1 MNAYAPI
8 QLIVG
13 LCNPGSKYEQT
24 RHNAGAWFVSQLAEK
39 YQVLLRPELK
49 FKGLAGSFTYEDR
62 TCRLLLPTTF
72 MNLSGQA
79 IVAMANFYKIPA
91 EQILVAHDELDLPA
105 GIAKLKQG
113 GGHGGHN
120 GLRDTIAQLGT
131 RDFFRLRIGINHP
144 GDKRQVI
151 DYVLKKPSNADSI
164 KIQNSISDALQ
175 VTDALIEGDIQK
187 AMRELH
193 S

>member
-1 MNAYAPI
+1 MNTYAPI

-24 RHNAGAWFVSQLAEK
+24 RHNAGAWFVGQLAEK
-39 YQVLLRPELK
+39 YQVQLRPELK
-49 FKGLAGSFTYEDR
+49 FKGLAGSFTYEDQ
-62 TCRLLLPTTF
+62 TCRLLLPATF

-79 IVAMANFYKIPA
+79 IAAMANFYKIPP
-91 EQILVAHDELDLPA
+91 EQILVAHDELDLPT
-105 GIAKLKQG
+105 GVTRIKQG

-131 RDFFRLRIGINHP
+131 RNFFRLRIGINHP
-144 GDKRQVI
+144 GDKLQVV